1 MTTKAFSKIAV
12 LLETF
17 FTDHLTTQRQVSQH
31 TIASYRDTF
40 RLLLEFAQ
48 RELHKPPAVLTID
61 DLSVS
66 FVKKFLFHL
75 ESTRAVSAR
84 TRNQRLAAIRSC
96 FRFAA
101 LYLPEKSHLIQQVLA
116 LPSKRYKR
124 TLISFL
130 TEEEVTA
137 LLAAPDTSLWSGKRD
152 YTLMLLAIQT
162 GLRVSEITGIRRAD
176 LHLGSGAHV
185 RCFGKGRKER
195 CTPLTKQTA
204 AALISWLRHIPDR
217 ESEPVFGSM
226 RGKPLT
232 ADGVQYILSKHVAQ
246 ARKQCSSLTRKRISP
261 HVLRHTAAM
270 RLLLAG
276 VDRTVIA
283 LWLGHESVDTT
294 LMYLEA
300 TLEMKEK
307 AVNKTSLPDS
317 KQRRFRAQDKLL
329 AFLEGL

>member
-1 MTTKAFSKIAV
+1 MSSKAFSKIAV
-12 LLETF
+12 LLEVF
-17 FTDHLTTQRQVSQH
+17 FTDHLMTQRQTSKH

-40 RLLLEFAQ
+40 RLLLMFAHK
-48 RELHKPPAVLTID
+48 ELRKPPALLTID
-61 DLSVS
+61 DLNVS
-66 FVKKFLFHL
+66 FIKKFLSHL
-75 ESTRAVSAR
+75 ESNRAVSAR

-124 TLISFL
+124 TLVSFL
-130 TEEEVTA
+130 TKEEVHA
-137 LLAAPDTSLWSGKRD
+137 LLAAPDTKSWSGKRD
-152 YTLMLLAIQT
+152 YTLILLAIQT
-162 GLRVSEITGIRRAD
+162 GLRVSELTGIRRAD
-176 LHLGSGAHV
+176 LHLGSGPYV
-185 RCFGKGRKER
+185 RCSGKGRKER
-195 CTPLTKQTA
+195 CTPLTKQSV
-204 AALISWLRHIPDR
+204 AALTTWLRHIPA
-217 ESEPVFGSM
+217 SEDEHVFVGI
-226 RGKPLT
+226 RGTPLT

-246 ARKQCSSLTRKRISP
+246 ARKQCSSLGHKRISP

-276 VDRTVIA
+276 IDRTVIA

-300 TLEMKEK
+300 NLKMKEK
-307 AVNKTSLPDS
+307 AVKKTSLPDS
-317 KQRRFRAQDKLL
+317 NTRRFKARDKLL

>member
-1 MTTKAFSKIAV
+1 MATKAFSQIAI

-17 FTDHLTTQRQVSQH
+17 FTDHLMTQRQVSQH

-40 RLLLEFAQ
+40 RLLLQFAQ

-116 LPSKRYKR
+116 LPSKRDKR

-162 GLRVSEITGIRRAD
+162 GMRVSEITGIRRAD
-176 LHLGSGAHV
+176 LHLGSGV
-185 RCFGKGRKER
+185 SRTLPRERKEGALYAAHQANR
-195 CTPLTKQTA
+195 CRSYL
-204 AALISWLRHIPDR
+204 WLRHIPDR
-217 ESEPVFGSM
+217 ESEP
-226 RGKPLT
+226 
-232 ADGVQYILSKHVAQ
+232 
-246 ARKQCSSLTRKRISP
+246 
-261 HVLRHTAAM
+261 
-270 RLLLAG
+270 
-276 VDRTVIA
+276 
-283 LWLGHESVDTT
+283 
-294 LMYLEA
+294 
-300 TLEMKEK
+300 
-307 AVNKTSLPDS
+307 SLPVCVVS
-317 KQRRFRAQDKLL
+317 P
-329 AFLEGL
+329 